1 MIEKFRKYTGLMFV
15 ALVMVVLG
23 LIFFIQDTGLL
34 SGRGRGAAVLK
45 IHGRTY
51 SYDDYS
57 MLGDRSLQLAG
68 DLRMTLMLG
77 QLAGNPWQPNPEEF
91 FINRMLLR
99 HAQDTFGIH
108 PSDEQVFAYLQERSV
123 FVNQGE
129 FNQQAYTQYVNR
141 QLGRYGMNETH
152 VHELVR
158 DYLAYEKLFE
168 LVGGGLLANSDF
180 TRRSYANQNQK
191 ISLRVIEFPLSDYE
205 EKVDPSEEDIKTFW
219 EENKEAYT
227 TELRRKFS
235 FISVTPEVPKADEKE
250 DDEKE
255 DDEKEDDE
263 KEDDE
268 KEDDEKEDDKK
279 EDDKKEPK
287 EGDDA
292 AADKDTEKEETDAE
306 VEARRKAER
315 ELAGEV
321 DTFLSE
327 VEDSEG
333 SEFEKL
339 AEKAG
344 WEIKT
349 TEWFTK
355 SSLPSDL
362 NRPLREGVAEGR
374 TLAFYLFDD
383 LTVTTDPISKFTPA
397 IPIADGGW
405 IIARL
410 DEEDPVRPKTFE
422 EAKVEARADRV
433 AQLATES
440 MKKDAEAAHAK
451 LAEAVAAGTQFGKA
465 AKDAGLEPKAFTD
478 VGRSTRP
485 PGLTEPRGIFEAAAH
500 TDPGTI
506 ADVLH
511 ENRRSVIIFVE
522 KREVVREENL
532 QARIEAFANRSTN
545 QNRYIAFGSWLKAAR
560 EQANVQRLQ

>member
-34 SGRGRGAAVLK
+34 SGRGRGAAILK

-51 SYDDYS
+51 SYDDFS

-77 QLAGNPWQPNPEEF
+77 QLAGNPWEPDPEEF

-108 PSDEQVFAYLQERSV
+108 PSDEQIFAYLQERSV

-152 VHELVR
+152 VHDLVR

-168 LVGGGLLANSDF
+168 LIGGGLLANSDF
-180 TRRSYANQNQK
+180 NRRSYANQNQK

-205 EKVDPSEEDIKTFW
+205 EKIDPSDEEISTFW

-227 TELRRKFS
+227 TELRRKYS
-235 FISVTPEVPKADEKE
+235 FISVAPEVPKADEKE
-250 DDEKE
+250 DDQP
-255 DDEKEDDE
+255 
-263 KEDDE
+263 
-268 KEDDEKEDDKK
+268 
-279 EDDKKEPK
+279 EPK

-292 AADKDTEKEETDAE
+292 ATEKDEDTEEEETDAE

-315 ELAGEV
+315 ELAGAV

-339 AEKAG
+339 AKEYG

-362 NRPLREGVAEGR
+362 NRPLREGVAQGR

-405 IIARL
+405 IIGRL
-410 DEEDPVRPKTFE
+410 DEEDPVRPKTLE
-422 EAKVEARADRV
+422 EAKVEARADLV
-433 AQLATES
+433 AQQATES
-440 MKKDAEAAHAK
+440 MKKDADAAHAS
-451 LAEAVAAGTQFGKA
+451 LTEAIAAGTRFAKA
-465 AKDAGLEPKAFTD
+465 AEDAGLEPKEFADLGST
-478 VGRSTRP
+478 TRP
-485 PGLTEPRGIFEAAAH
+485 PGLTEPRGIFQAAAH
-500 TDPGTI
+500 TDPETL

-511 ENRRSVIIFVE
+511 EDRRSVIIFVE

-532 QARIEAFANRSTN
+532 QARIEAFADRSTN

-560 EQANVQRLQ
+560 EQADVQRLQ